1 MKKSK
6 YEGASAKDKKSFAPF
21 LSEDEE
27 LVLATGYGSN
37 YMRHKFAYYLMLPG
51 FIFILVGIGLIYLKS
66 RPDFTSQDLAM
77 GLLLGLFLASLT
89 ALIQSIW
96 HYHSH
101 RYLLTTRRVIIKN
114 GFFAVKLTSALYDK
128 ITHIEVDQTFWDRII
143 MKHGNVLIN
152 TAGGNRDELK
162 INNVDEP
169 IAFKNLLERLINRE
183 RERFG
188 SPTGPVVTLEG
199 EIVD

>member
-6 YEGASAKDKKSFAPF
+6 YEGASPKDKKAFAPF

-51 FIFILVGIGLIYLKS
+51 LIFIIGGLAWAYFTNTNLGYGLLAGFIIAI
-66 RPDFTSQDLAM
+66 FTS
-77 GLLLGLFLASLT
+77 
-89 ALIQSIW
+89 LIQAIW

-128 ITHIEVDQTFWDRII
+128 ITHIEVDQSFLDRII
-143 MKHGNVLIN
+143 MKHGNVIVN

-162 INNVDEP
+162 IYNIDDP